1 MHMPI
6 RAPIKL
12 HRLFTALARMF
23 ASLPQKFKLL
33 LQHLRFLNLALFIQ
47 PNVPLLSQL
56 APLENHDYFM
66 RVDQYL
72 QFSELGINLP
82 NNQYSNRQAHG
93 PEGIA
98 SKATERQ
105 IPQTCILCTITS
117 ISLRLVLVIQ
127 INNTTHTQYLPSITC
142 NFNASSA
149 VVKSHKNN
157 LTINSTTKQL
167 FLSFI

>member
-1 MHMPI
+1 MPI
-6 RAPIKL
+6 SCTGC
-12 HRLFTALARMF
+12 FTALARMF

-33 LQHLRFLNLALFIQ
+33 LQHLRFLNLALFVL
-47 PNVPLLSQL
+47 PNVPLWSQL

-82 NNQYSNRQAHG
+82 NHQYSNRQAHG

-117 ISLRLVLVIQ
+117 ILLRSVLVIQ
-127 INNTTHTQYLPSITC
+127 INTTTHTQYLPSINC

-149 VVKSHKNN
+149 VVKFHKNN
-157 LTINSTTKQL
+157 VHQNNY
-167 FLSFI
+167 F